1 MQGTSNRSRGPGG
14 IVLNATIS
22 RDSEGSIQDQLY
34 AQLRSM
40 ILSGHLSPGLRLP
53 STRMLS
59 TELAIARNT
68 VTAVFDRLQA
78 EGYVSGKSGS
88 GTRVSD
94 QLPEELLKAQSLPTA
109 PPAAAA
115 AAALMMPE
123 VSHRARH
130 AGVHQGVAV
139 TWLPAFTPGLPAVK
153 EFPFSAWSKL
163 AAQEWTVA
171 GMGSMNSDAGGYWPL
186 REHIAE
192 YVGSARGIK
201 VDADQVIMVSGNR
214 EGTELAA
221 NVLTNPGDTAI
232 VEEPGYPG
240 TKSALAAAGSTLLA
254 LPVDENGL
262 VLSAATAEHR
272 KAKLLCIAPSHQYP
286 LGVTTSLQRRVE
298 TLNWAREHGCWI
310 IEDDYDSEFRYAG
323 RPLPSILSLDP
334 DANVIYT
341 GTFSKTLLPSL
352 RLGYLIVPKRLI
364 QPFIKMKLAMTGPA
378 TMVSQRAVAQFIE
391 SGLFYRHIRLMY
403 KLYAQRR
410 AALVD
415 AIASHLPFLRIPP
428 QESAGLFLIT
438 LFDDSLGR
446 LKDVEVAERA
456 SHAGLYVV
464 PLSSLYMTEDR
475 RSGLVFGYGA
485 IRPED
490 FDEPIRRLLSVIR
503 AALQQSP

>member
-1 MQGTSNRSRGPGG
+1 MQGSPNRSRSAGG
-14 IVLNATIS
+14 IVLNASIS
-22 RDSEGSIQDQLY
+22 RDNEGSIQDQLY
-34 AQLRSM
+34 AHLQSM
-40 ILSGHLSPGLRLP
+40 ILSGQLSPGVRLP
-53 STRMLS
+53 STRLLS
-59 TELAIARNT
+59 TELGVARNT
-68 VTAVFDRLQA
+68 VAAVFERLQA
-78 EGYVSGKSGS
+78 EGYVNCKSGS

-94 QLPEELLKAQSLPTA
+94 QLPDELLMARSLAVA
-109 PPAAAA
+109 PAPASILMLGVSQR
-115 AAALMMPE
+115 ALMAA
-123 VSHRARH
+123 S
-130 AGVHQGVAV
+130 HQGVAV

-163 AAQEWTVA
+163 AAQEWSVE

-186 REHIAE
+186 RQHIAE

-221 NVLTNPGDTAI
+221 NVLMNSGDAAI

-240 TKSALAAAGSTLLA
+240 TKSALAAAGVMLLP

-262 VLSAATAEHR
+262 VISEATGEHR
-272 KAKLLCIAPSHQYP
+272 KAKMLCIAPSHQYP

-298 TLNWAREHGCWI
+298 ILNWARDNGCWI
-310 IEDDYDSEFRYAG
+310 VEDDYDSEFRYAG
-323 RPLPSILSLDP
+323 RPLPSILSIDP
-334 DANVIYT
+334 GANVIYI

-352 RLGYLIVPKRLI
+352 RLGYVIVPKRVI
-364 QPFIKMKLAMTGPA
+364 QAFTKMKLAMTGPA

-391 SGLFYRHIRLMY
+391 TGMFYRHVRLMS
-403 KLYAQRR
+403 KLYSQRR

-428 QESAGLFLIT
+428 QEPAGLFLIT
-438 LFDDSLGR
+438 VFDETLGR
-446 LKDVEVAERA
+446 IEDTEIAERA
-456 SHAGLYVV
+456 SNAGIYVV
-464 PLSSLYMTEDR
+464 PLSSLYITDNR

-503 AALQQSP
+503 GLLQTV